1 MRCKKSGIG
10 CSTALTDDFVD
21 DLDELGLERGPVR
34 ILFSIGD
41 ILFIFCLDACADGGG
56 RAVSK
61 CNSPVARRGFRVNV
75 RCTSVLSGF
84 SSDSVKP
91 LDGGIDD
98 LGWD

>member
-21 DLDELGLERGPVR
+21 DLDELGLDRGPGR
-34 ILFSIGD
+34 ILGSIGD
-41 ILFIFCLDACADGGG
+41 ILFIFCLDACADGGS

-61 CNSPVARRGFRVNV
+61 CNSPVASRGSSV
-75 RCTSVLSGF
+75 RCTIVLSGF
-84 SSDSVKP
+84 CSDSVKP